1 MSISSIRDSC
11 RRSFHSLGARF
22 HLSNSIANCQQ
33 IPFVSISNRLTMSTN
48 NSRPAF
54 AGDPTLDNPKLIIDS
69 CRNVDLPLA
78 AFNLNNMAS
87 CFSLE
92 SLKKRRLVVFTRSRC
107 IARWLFNSP
116 FFSFLF
122 LPHPTTCIAY
132 GFIFIFFFNFFSLLI
147 ISVPFFS
154 WQLSLFFFF
163 FFNSHLAYIPP
174 SPFTLQSVK
183 RRWQTVAHDSPAADR
198 VSY

>member
-1 MSISSIRDSC
+1 
-11 RRSFHSLGARF
+11 
-22 HLSNSIANCQQ
+22 
-33 IPFVSISNRLTMSTN
+33 MSTN

-132 GFIFIFFFNFFSLLI
+132 GFIFIFFQFFFVINHLC
-147 ISVPFFS
+147 PFLFMATITV
-154 WQLSLFFFF
+154 FFFF
-163 FFNSHLAYIPP
+163 IRIWPIFLHPH
-174 SPFTLQSVK
+174 SPCSLSNGVGRQSPTIHQLQTGFPIDV
-183 RRWQTVAHDSPAADR
+183 
-198 VSY
+198 